1 MKTAVNLDH
10 FLIFDETP
18 GVLMENYVCVNCLG
32 KRAESDLW
40 NYPRA
45 PSIIDVVKRVVL
57 IYNRQIN
64 TIPQLI
70 IWIATLTV
78 I

>member
-32 KRAESDLW
+32 KRAESDL
-40 NYPRA
+40 
-45 PSIIDVVKRVVL
+45 
-57 IYNRQIN
+57 
-64 TIPQLI
+64 
-70 IWIATLTV
+70 
-78 I
+78 